1 MSYTYNWSEEYIN
14 NFYRAIDI
22 YHPHQLDIEEI
33 ASRNG
38 LSVAYLS
45 TEPMNIKN
53 VIVLDD
59 RTAAA
64 EQWQDFGH
72 ELCHALWHSGNQI
85 TMPMPYQVYQENKSN
100 NFAQYACIPSFM
112 LHGMK
117 LPTHEK
123 EAVWM
128 IMETFGVE
136 RWFAEKRLQQY
147 LRNLIY
153 G

>member
-1 MSYTYNWSEEYIN
+1 MSYTTNSTEDYIN
-14 NFYRAIDI
+14 QLYRAIDI
-22 YHPHQLDIEEI
+22 HHPHQLDIEEI

-38 LSVAYLS
+38 LSVAYLA
-45 TEPMNIKN
+45 TEAMNIKGT
-53 VIVLDD
+53 IVLDD
-59 RTAAA
+59 RVAAA

-117 LPTHEK
+117 LPEHEN
-123 EAVWM
+123 EAIWL
-128 IMETFGVE
+128 IMETFGVT
-136 RWFAEKRLQQY
+136 RDFAEKRLRQY
-147 LRNLIY
+147 MQNLIF